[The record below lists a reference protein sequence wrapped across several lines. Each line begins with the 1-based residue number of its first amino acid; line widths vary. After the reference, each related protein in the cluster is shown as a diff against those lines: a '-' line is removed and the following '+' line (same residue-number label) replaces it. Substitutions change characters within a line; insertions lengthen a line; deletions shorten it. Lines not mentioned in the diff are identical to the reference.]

1 VTSVLSLAALSL
13 VGVDLVQIFAQK
25 GGDVSKIAEF
35 EHTTWTQL

>member
-13 VGVDLVQIFAQK
+13 VGLGLVQTFAQK